1 MSRMLTSK
9 IHMHALDMTGVLKD
23 LESTSWMQT
32 ADEISVHRRAIV
44 HLMVLL
50 CLDQQVQVDSQ
61 KS

>member
-1 MSRMLTSK
+1 
-9 IHMHALDMTGVLKD
+9 MHALDMTGVLKD